1 MRISGVETIMVQPP
15 AGTAGGKLWT
25 FVKVL
30 TDSGIVGYGEAQ
42 LSANPTA
49 PYKADS
55 LAFMVRDLCDAV
67 LIGENPFHIAR
78 LMQRLYEGPCMH
90 YPDVSMLN
98 VMSALDM
105 CLWDI
110 LGKDLNRPVHALL
123 GGAVRDRLRAYSY
136 ISALPK
142 VHSDGAENLRYWVDR
157 GLTGVKLDPIG
168 KDPLA
173 HGHWEQATPSL
184 LSLPA
189 IAKAARRFGELRDLV
204 GDRCDLMVGTH
215 GQMSPAGAIRLA
227 RALEPYRPLW
237 LEEPVPPEGIGE
249 LAQVARATCIPIA
262 TGERLTNRYEFAD
275 LLEQH
280 AAHVIQFD
288 VGRCGGI
295 SEAKVIADMA
305 DAHYAHIAPHVWGGP
320 VLAAASIQVDLCCRN
335 FLIQESIGDWSGFHA
350 DILREPIIWKDG
362 FIIPSE
368 RPGLGYELNEG
379 VARKYAPS

>member
-1 MRISGVETIMVQPP
+1 MRVSGVETIIVQPP
-15 AGTAGGKLWT
+15 AGTPGGKLWT
-25 FVKVL
+25 FVKLL

-42 LSANPTA
+42 LCANPA
-49 PYKADS
+49 PPYRADT
-55 LAFMVRDLCDAV
+55 LTLMVRDVCDAM
-67 LIGENPFHIAR
+67 LIGQDPSHIGR

-98 VMSALDM
+98 VISALDM

-123 GGAVRDRLRAYSY
+123 GGPVRDRLRAYSY
-136 ISALPK
+136 LTSLPK
-142 VHSDGAENLRYWVDR
+142 VHVDAAENLRYWVTR

-173 HGHWEQATPSL
+173 HVQWEQATPTL

-189 IAKAARRFGELRDLV
+189 IAKAERRFAELRELV
-204 GDRCDLMVGTH
+204 GDQCDLMVGTH

-237 LEEPVPPEGIGE
+237 LEEPVPPDNISEF
-249 LAQVARATCIPIA
+249 AQVARATCIPIA
-262 TGERLTNRYEFAD
+262 TGERLTNRYEFAE
-275 LLEQH
+275 LLEQR

-288 VGRCGGI
+288 LGRCGGI

-320 VLAAASIQVDLCCRN
+320 ILAAASIQVDLCCRN

-350 DILREPIIWKDG
+350 DILREPMEWKDG
-362 FIIPSE
+362 FIIPSA
-368 RPGLGYELNEG
+368 RPGLGYELNES
-379 VARKYAPS
+379 VARKHAPA